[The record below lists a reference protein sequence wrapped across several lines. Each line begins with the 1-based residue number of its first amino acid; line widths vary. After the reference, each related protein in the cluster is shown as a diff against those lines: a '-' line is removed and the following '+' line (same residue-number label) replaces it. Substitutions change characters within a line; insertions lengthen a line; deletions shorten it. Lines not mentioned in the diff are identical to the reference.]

1 MRSPIVRAIG
11 IFAVVAII
19 SWLTGWLLV
28 VHLPANRT
36 SLFSTLL
43 MLSSAV
49 LAIGGPIIG
58 LFLAISHYHRNIRD
72 PVKLPTVPLLV
83 DRARMRRRR
92 ATIFAVIGIPAG
104 VALTIFFGGMVI
116 SAAWLAGGGDMPP
129 GQGNPSDM
137 LVGRTILY
145 VSVGMAAAGVILSV
159 TSLVLGIGLL
169 LTREKN
175 RGRGFPL

>member
-1 MRSPIVRAIG
+1 
-11 IFAVVAII
+11 
-19 SWLTGWLLV
+19 
-28 VHLPANRT
+28 
-36 SLFSTLL
+36 
-43 MLSSAV
+43 
-49 LAIGGPIIG
+49 
-58 LFLAISHYHRNIRD
+58 
-72 PVKLPTVPLLV
+72 
-83 DRARMRRRR
+83 
-92 ATIFAVIGIPAG
+92 
-104 VALTIFFGGMVI
+104 MVI